1 MKLRVLDELIAPEGR
16 GVVLLS
22 MDEDNAPLLV
32 AGLELTDALGKAH
45 SLQAV
50 SMEDGVYMLHLPQ
63 GEAAYFERLFRN
75 IRVDATLFTFEP
87 GKEPPCP

>member
-87 GKEPPCP
+87 GKACPCP